1 MAASTSRLVI
11 EISSEQA
18 KRNAEQLNRELQS
31 IERNGTFATRSM
43 DAMSVATRSLAAQM
57 TALVSAGVLISKM
70 DTYTGLQNRLK
81 LVTASQNELKQA
93 MKDTFIIAQ
102 ATGQAWDSTAQVYQR
117 FADNAKRL
125 GITLEQTASL
135 TDTVAKSISISGGS
149 AASAEAA
156 LVQFGQALASGV
168 LRGEEFNSISE
179 QAPALLKA
187 IATGLN
193 TNIGQLRSMAAQ
205 GQLTADVVIKSLEKA
220 KVSVDTLFGKTDFTI
235 GQSFQ
240 MLNNEVTKFIGEAG
254 KSSGAAKLTAD
265 SIQLLSQNLEGLV
278 VGLQIAGA
286 YYVGTFIPAIYAS
299 VAAGI
304 AKAKQMADQTVVQYG
319 LIQAEKAAAAQEL
332 ANASAKLA
340 STEGT
345 LAALQAE
352 RALEIQRLKAQISA
366 QGLAAS
372 QSRLAGISQVE
383 AQVKR
388 ELIALTAAQTAAQE
402 RLNVVQGASLGVG
415 RGLMG
420 LLGGPAGLAGI
431 AVAVGTSML
440 LMRDNTNSATDAFD
454 LQKQSVADLADTYSK
469 LTSAKLVSEMDE
481 TAKKL
486 EKAKDLIDDAR
497 SKLLGM
503 VQGSQ
508 DYIDDRTIQQ
518 QKIMLDVL
526 EQIKTGSI
534 DAAKALQTLQASRAF
549 DKNEIQQ
556 ARNYFANLEE
566 GEAVVAALTAKQQL
580 ANSALNKASGLYENL
595 EGKARGLSE
604 EQAQL
609 SKELET
615 SKTNFDFIS
624 KALLQTAQNS
634 GVSKDGMNELKV
646 AINQYSE
653 DSLKATELLKLF
665 QRFIPISNSDI
676 ETYSRLAIRVEAQKE
691 AYARNKKE
699 LEGVNKQQSEFI
711 KNSPNAIKGINDI
724 TEARNKETEATRAA
738 QKALDSYRSSA
749 LNDIKEMSARLTLMK
764 LGLSDNQIEQLMKVL
779 KALNY
784 DPKLTGTDEAKQM
797 FAIAQKMSEMQTA
810 EDKLTDSR
818 KQRYQYTKQELEML
832 QRVQKLMITSGLD
845 KYAES
850 KGIPSS
856 VISGLMAQ
864 ESGGVKEAKSPTGAI
879 GYWQTTKDY
888 RSDNRLTVSDSYDL
902 VKTGKVVID
911 NIAKVYAKTG
921 DLAQAV
927 LSHNAGVAGAAKFTE
942 TGKVSGKEARQKE
955 VANYVPSIA
964 KWESYFAGGSGIL
977 GGNQKE
983 LLKFNEEFI
992 KSQVK
997 ANEEI
1002 SKMRDVLASEDIQ
1015 RLNAH
1020 NKNIADITK
1029 NFTGQERDKYIMQE
1043 NQRYDATESLA
1054 KLQFESQVQGWRW
1067 VGEERIKNQATVDKA
1082 VIDATRSMT
1091 DQQKA
1096 LAKASIDDQ
1105 VDYEIT
1111 QYRLAKEQ
1119 RMLQSK
1125 EFFLSEMQLV
1135 QARYEL
1141 EKKLLAQSKEDP
1153 SEKEFKLKML
1163 ELQNQM
1169 GMDKRL
1175 KDASMGWDSV
1185 QAQMN
1190 GSSGRYQVGQ
1200 ERFSRMSVS
1209 QNLFDTQL
1217 ADVEMQEKEPG
1228 ADLQKLAEVREQI
1241 WAAHN
1246 QRMIDIE
1253 NQYQT
1258 DSLNLQLTQAQ
1269 QLTGSFA
1276 NMFKGILG
1284 ESSGAYKTM
1293 FAMQQGFAL
1302 TQAGMNLWSSVSDA
1316 YAKEP
1321 GTVWQKMA
1329 AGAKAAL
1336 DQGTFLAMIQAITP
1350 QGFST
1355 GGHVRGSGTETSDSI
1370 PAMLSDNEYVIK
1382 AKSVRSLGVDTLDYI
1397 NRMGALPVKRA
1408 SGGSVGATSSYIV
1421 DRYKSDSGFKV
1432 TINNYGND
1440 EVQTSQDADGNLMV
1454 AIGKILDQKIDS
1466 GVDRGIQRNLRQ
1478 GYPLS
1483 NAIKGK

>member
-11 EISSEQA
+11 EISAEQA

-43 DAMSVATRSLAAQM
+43 DAMSVATRSLATQM

-81 LVTASQNELKQA
+81 LVTASQNELNQA
-93 MKDTFIIAQ
+93 MKDTFSIAQ

-187 IATGLN
+187 IATGLD
-193 TNIGQLRSMAAQ
+193 TNIGQLRAMAAQ

-265 SIQLLSQNLEGLV
+265 SIQFLAQNLEGLV
-278 VGLQIAGA
+278 AGLQIAGA
-286 YYVGTFIPAIYAS
+286 YYIGKFIPAIYAS

-332 ANASAKLA
+332 ANVSAKLA

-383 AQVKR
+383 AQVKK

-415 RGLMG
+415 RGLLG

-431 AVAVGTSML
+431 AVTVGTSML
-440 LMRDNTNSATDAFD
+440 LMRDNTSSATDAFD
-454 LQKQSVADLADTYSK
+454 LQKQSVADLADAYSK

-486 EKAKDLIDDAR
+486 EKAKDQIDDAR

-518 QKIMLDVL
+518 QKVMLDVL
-526 EQIKTGSI
+526 EQVKSGSI
-534 DAAKALQTLQASRAF
+534 DAAKALQTLQASKAF

-646 AINQYSE
+646 AINQYAE

-665 QRFIPISNSDI
+665 QRYIPISNNDI

-699 LEGVNKQQSEFI
+699 LEGVNKQQAEFV

-724 TEARNKETEATRAA
+724 TEARNKEAEATRAA

-764 LGLSDNQIEQLMKVL
+764 QGLSDNQIDYLMKAL

-784 DPKLTGTDEAKQM
+784 DPKLTGTDEAKQL
-797 FAIAQKMSEMQTA
+797 FNLALQQAKLADT
-810 EDKLTDSR
+810 EDKIAESR
-818 KQRYQYTKQELEML
+818 KESTKQLQKQYEYTKAQ
-832 QRVQKLMITSGLD
+832 QKLLAKANSDVSKSGLGA
-845 KYAES
+845 YAES
-850 KGIPSS
+850 KGIPASY
-856 VISGLMAQ
+856 IAGLYMQ
-864 ESGGVKEAKSPTGAI
+864 ESKAGTDLKSHTGAL
-879 GYWQTTKDY
+879 GNWQTTSGYRKDNGISL
-888 RSDNRLTVSDSYDL
+888 SDNNDFLKV
-902 VKTGKVVID
+902 GKIVVD
-911 NIAKVYAKTG
+911 NIAKEFEKSG
-921 DLAQAV
+921 SLEQAI
-927 LSHNAGVAGAAKFTE
+927 LSHNAGAGGARQFMKNGTVAGDP
-942 TGKVSGKEARQKE
+942 ARQKE
-955 VANYVPSIA
+955 VSEYFSKIS
-964 KWESYFAGGSGIL
+964 KWAAWSSGGKISNDQRFDFDDFL
-977 GGNQKE
+977 EKRRKNQ
-983 LLKFNEEFI
+983 
-992 KSQVK
+992 
-997 ANEEI
+997 EEI
-1002 SKMRDVLASEDIQ
+1002 NKMRDELASEDIQ

-1020 NKNIADITK
+1020 NKKIADITK

-1043 NQRYDATESLA
+1043 NQRYEATESLA

-1091 DQQKA
+1091 DQQK
-1096 LAKASIDDQ
+1096 LIAKAGIDDQ
-1105 VDYEIT
+1105 AQYEIEQFRRT
-1111 QYRLAKEQ
+1111 QTQKA
-1119 RMLQSK
+1119 
-1125 EFFLSEMQLV
+1125 SEMQAVIAGIYDQSRNSLFER
-1135 QARYEL
+1135 QSPNLYAR
-1141 EKKLLAQSKEDP
+1141 
-1153 SEKEFKLKML
+1153 
-1163 ELQNQM
+1163 NQLDV
-1169 GMDKRL
+1169 GISNEQIALTK
-1175 KDASMGWDSV
+1175 
-1185 QAQMN
+1185 N
-1190 GSSGRYQVGQ
+1190 YGQ
-1200 ERFSRMSVS
+1200 EREAIFGRGLSAED
-1209 QNLFDTQL
+1209 QNAELL
-1217 ADVEMQEKEPG
+1217 AAQERYLQTREALNQEYAAKES
-1228 ADLQKLAEVREQI
+1228 DLQKSQFQNQLQI
-1241 WAAHN
+1241 WGSLLS
-1246 QRMIDIE
+1246 QG
-1253 NQYQT
+1253 QT
-1258 DSLNLQLTQAQ
+1258 MWAQLTQ
-1269 QLTGSFA
+1269 SVKDA
-1276 NMFKGILG
+1276 NG
-1284 ESSGAYKTM
+1284 EQSGAYKTM
-1293 FAMQQGFAL
+1293 FLAQQAFSMGSAYISAVL
-1302 TQAGMNLWSSVSDA
+1302 AAQQVAADA
-1316 YAKEP
+1316 TIP
-1321 GTVWQKMA
+1321 FF
-1329 AGAKAAL
+1329 GAKIAASS
-1336 DQGTFLAMIQAITP
+1336 AMMAMGMANVGLIAAQTIA
-1350 QGFST
+1350 GFST

-1382 AKSVRSLGVDTLDYI
+1382 AKSVRSLGIDTLDYI
-1397 NRMGALPVKRA
+1397 NRMGELPVRRA
-1408 SGGSVGATSSYIV
+1408 SGGSVGDTSSYIV

-1454 AIGKILDQKIDS
+1454 TIGKLLDQKIDS

>member
-11 EISSEQA
+11 EISAEQA

-57 TALVSAGVLISKM
+57 TALVSVGVLISKM

-81 LVTASQNELKQA
+81 LVTASQNELNQA
-93 MKDTFIIAQ
+93 MKDTFSIAQ

-125 GITLEQTASL
+125 GITLKQTASL

-187 IATGLN
+187 IATGLD
-193 TNIGQLRSMAAQ
+193 TNIGQLRAMAAQ

-254 KSSGAAKLTAD
+254 KASGAAKLTAD
-265 SIQLLSQNLEGLV
+265 SIQFLAQNLEGLV
-278 VGLQIAGA
+278 AGLQIAGA
-286 YYVGTFIPAIYAS
+286 YYIGKFIPAIYAS

-332 ANASAKLA
+332 ANVSAKLA

-383 AQVKR
+383 AQVKK

-415 RGLMG
+415 RGLLG

-440 LMRDNTNSATDAFD
+440 LMRDNTSSATDAFD

-486 EKAKDLIDDAR
+486 VKAKDQIDDAR

-534 DAAKALQTLQASRAF
+534 DAAKALQTLQASKAF

-646 AINQYSE
+646 AINQYAE

-665 QRFIPISNSDI
+665 QRYIPISNNDI

-699 LEGVNKQQSEFI
+699 LEGVNKQQAEFI

-724 TEARNKETEATRAA
+724 TEARNKEAEATRAA
-738 QKALDSYRSSA
+738 KNALENYRSGA
-749 LNDIKEMSARLTLMK
+749 LADIKEMSAKTTLLMNSSLSNNQIDYLMK
-764 LGLSDNQIEQLMKVL
+764 AL

-784 DPKLTGTDEAKQM
+784 DPKLTGTDEAKQL
-797 FAIAQKMSEMQTA
+797 FNLALQQAKIKDA
-810 EDKLTDSR
+810 EDKLTESR
-818 KQRYQYTKQELEML
+818 KESTKQLEKQQQIL
-832 QRVQKLMITSGLD
+832 QVNSKVLEASQKYNFSGLES
-845 KYAES
+845 KYGLPNGLLASVMMQES
-850 KGIPSS
+850 KGN
-856 VISGLMAQ
+856 ANAYN
-864 ESGGVKEAKSPTGAI
+864 KTTGA
-879 GYWQTTKDY
+879 
-888 RSDNRLTVSDSYDL
+888 
-902 VKTGKVVID
+902 TGAFQFLSGT
-911 NIAKVYAKTG
+911 AKQYGVNDRTSIS
-921 DLAQAV
+921 QA
-927 LSHNAGVAGAAKFTE
+927 AEGAAKYFQYLLKLFGGNLEKAIRAYHAGEGNVQRGTGM
-942 TGKVSGKEARQKE
+942 GKVNDGYVKNVSGYLAGINGYSGSSKDFESFIDDQFKYTQKTLQEIDKLKADYGNADYLRQKE
-955 VANYVPSIA
+955 HEKRVADLQQHGLSDLVS
-964 KWESYFAGGSGIL
+964 
-977 GGNQKE
+977 KE
-983 LLKFNEEFI
+983 NDRY
-992 KSQVK
+992 Q
-997 ANEEI
+997 A
-1002 SKMRDVLASEDIQ
+1002 
-1015 RLNAH
+1015 
-1020 NKNIADITK
+1020 
-1029 NFTGQERDKYIMQE
+1029 E
-1043 NQRYDATESLA
+1043 NTLA
-1054 KLQFESQVQGWRW
+1054 KLQFESQVNGWNW
-1067 VGEERIKNQATVDKA
+1067 VGDERIRKEAEVKKA
-1082 VIDATRSMT
+1082 AIDATNDLT
-1091 DQQKA
+1091 DQQK
-1096 LAKASIDDQ
+1096 LIAKAGIDEQ
-1105 VDYEIT
+1105 AKYEIDVYKRT
-1111 QYRLAKEQ
+1111 QQAKLDAFNLANTTE
-1119 RMLQSK
+1119 
-1125 EFFLSEMQLV
+1125 
-1135 QARYEL
+1135 
-1141 EKKLLAQSKEDP
+1141 LAQAKQKLMYYSMDQSQRQGYSLSSEETTAYNANDQNLLDKNKTYEEDLKNRLITQQTYDKLIEDAVRVHEENKAAIQAEY
-1153 SEKEFKLKML
+1153 SEKFTS
-1163 ELQNQM
+1163 LQNSQYQSQLQIW
-1169 GMDKRL
+1169 GNL
-1175 KDASMGWDSV
+1175 LSQGQTTWSQLTQSVKDASGEQSASYKAMFLMQ
-1185 QAQMN
+1185 QAFSIASTLVSAHLAAAQTTADITLPF
-1190 GSSGRYQVGQ
+1190 VG
-1200 ERFSRMSVS
+1200 
-1209 QNLFDTQL
+1209 
-1217 ADVEMQEKEPG
+1217 KIP
-1228 ADLQKLAEVREQI
+1228 
-1241 WAAHN
+1241 AA
-1246 QRMIDIE
+1246 
-1253 NQYQT
+1253 T
-1258 DSLNLQLTQAQ
+1258 A
-1269 QLTGSFA
+1269 
-1276 NMFKGILG
+1276 ILG
-1284 ESSGAYKTM
+1284 FGYA
-1293 FAMQQGFAL
+1293 
-1302 TQAGMNLWSSVSDA
+1302 QAGLI
-1316 YAKEP
+1316 
-1321 GTVWQKMA
+1321 
-1329 AGAKAAL
+1329 AG
-1336 DQGTFLAMIQAITP
+1336 QTLAR
-1350 QGFST
+1350 FST

-1397 NRMGALPVKRA
+1397 NRMGELPVKRA
-1408 SGGSVGATSSYIV
+1408 SGGSVGDTSSYIV
-1421 DRYKSDSGFKV
+1421 DRYKSATQPIS
-1432 TINNYGND
+1432 
-1440 EVQTSQDADGNLMV
+1440 DGGIQIAVSVN
-1454 AIGKILDQKIDS
+1454 DS
-1466 GVDRGIQRNLRQ
+1466 GVSTSGANTQDQKQLGQMIGNAVRAVIRQEQRQ
-1478 GYPLS
+1478 GGLLS
-1483 NAIKGK
+1483 K

>member
-11 EISSEQA
+11 EISAEQA

-57 TALVSAGVLISKM
+57 TALVSVGVLISKM

-81 LVTASQNELKQA
+81 LVTASQNELNQA
-93 MKDTFIIAQ
+93 MKDTFSIAQ

-187 IATGLN
+187 IATGLD
-193 TNIGQLRSMAAQ
+193 TNIGQLRAMAAQ
-205 GQLTADVVIKSLEKA
+205 GQLTADIVIKSLEKA

-265 SIQLLSQNLEGLV
+265 SIQFLAQNLEGLV
-278 VGLQIAGA
+278 AGLQIAGA
-286 YYVGTFIPAIYAS
+286 YYIGKFIPAIYAS

-332 ANASAKLA
+332 ANVSAKLA

-383 AQVKR
+383 AQVKK

-415 RGLMG
+415 RGLLG

-440 LMRDNTNSATDAFD
+440 LMRDNTSSATHAFD

-469 LTSAKLVSEMDE
+469 LTSAKLVSEMDD

-486 EKAKDLIDDAR
+486 EKAKDQIDDAR

-518 QKIMLDVL
+518 QKVMLDVL
-526 EQIKTGSI
+526 EQVKSGSI
-534 DAAKALQTLQASRAF
+534 DAAKALQTLQASKAF

-646 AINQYSE
+646 AINQYAE
-653 DSLKATELLKLF
+653 DSLKSTELLKLF
-665 QRFIPISNSDI
+665 QRYIPISNNDI
-676 ETYSRLAIRVEAQKE
+676 DTYSRLAIRVEAQKE

-699 LEGVNKQQSEFI
+699 LEGVNKQQAEFV

-724 TEARNKETEATRAA
+724 TEARNKEAEATRAA

-764 LGLSDNQIEQLMKVL
+764 QGLSDNQIDYLMKAL

-784 DPKLTGTDEAKQM
+784 DPKLTGTDEAKQL
-797 FAIAQKMSEMQTA
+797 FNLALQQAKLADT
-810 EDKLTDSR
+810 EDKIAESR
-818 KQRYQYTKQELEML
+818 KESTKQLQKQYEYTKAQ
-832 QRVQKLMITSGLD
+832 QKLLAKANSDVSKSGLGA
-845 KYAES
+845 YAES
-850 KGIPSS
+850 KGIPASY
-856 VISGLMAQ
+856 IAGLYMQ
-864 ESGGVKEAKSPTGAI
+864 ESKAGTDLKSHTGAL
-879 GYWQTTKDY
+879 GNWQTTSGYRKDNGISL
-888 RSDNRLTVSDSYDL
+888 SDNNDFLKV
-902 VKTGKVVID
+902 GKIVVD
-911 NIAKVYAKTG
+911 NIAKEFEKSG
-921 DLAQAV
+921 SLEQAI
-927 LSHNAGVAGAAKFTE
+927 LSHNAGAGGARQFMKNGTVAGDP
-942 TGKVSGKEARQKE
+942 ARQKE
-955 VANYVPSIA
+955 VSEYFSKIS
-964 KWESYFAGGSGIL
+964 KWAAWSSGGKISNDQRFDFDDFL
-977 GGNQKE
+977 EKRRKNQ
-983 LLKFNEEFI
+983 
-992 KSQVK
+992 
-997 ANEEI
+997 EEI
-1002 SKMRDVLASEDIQ
+1002 NKLRDELASEDIQ

-1020 NKNIADITK
+1020 NKKIADITK

-1043 NQRYDATESLA
+1043 NQRYEATESLA

-1091 DQQKA
+1091 DQQK
-1096 LAKASIDDQ
+1096 LIAKAGIDDQ
-1105 VDYEIT
+1105 AQYEIEQFRRT
-1111 QYRLAKEQ
+1111 QTQKA
-1119 RMLQSK
+1119 
-1125 EFFLSEMQLV
+1125 SEMQSVIAGIYDQSRNSLLER
-1135 QARYEL
+1135 QSPNLNAR
-1141 EKKLLAQSKEDP
+1141 
-1153 SEKEFKLKML
+1153 
-1163 ELQNQM
+1163 NQLDV
-1169 GMDKRL
+1169 GISNEQIALTKT
-1175 KDASMGWDSV
+1175 
-1185 QAQMN
+1185 
-1190 GSSGRYQVGQ
+1190 YGQ
-1200 ERFSRMSVS
+1200 EREAIFGRGLSAED
-1209 QNLFDTQL
+1209 QNAELL
-1217 ADVEMQEKEPG
+1217 AAQERYLQTREALNQEYAAKES
-1228 ADLQKLAEVREQI
+1228 DLQKSQFQNQLQI
-1241 WAAHN
+1241 WGSLLS
-1246 QRMIDIE
+1246 QG
-1253 NQYQT
+1253 QT
-1258 DSLNLQLTQAQ
+1258 MWAQLTQ
-1269 QLTGSFA
+1269 SVKDA
-1276 NMFKGILG
+1276 NG
-1284 ESSGAYKTM
+1284 EQSGAYKTM
-1293 FAMQQGFAL
+1293 FLAQQTFSMGSAYISAVL
-1302 TQAGMNLWSSVSDA
+1302 AAQQVAADA
-1316 YAKEP
+1316 TIP
-1321 GTVWQKMA
+1321 FF
-1329 AGAKAAL
+1329 GAKIAASS
-1336 DQGTFLAMIQAITP
+1336 AMMAMGMANVGLIAAQTIA
-1350 QGFST
+1350 GFST

-1397 NRMGALPVKRA
+1397 NRMGELPVKRA
-1408 SGGSVGATSSYIV
+1408 SGGSVGDTSSYIV
-1421 DRYKSDSGFKV
+1421 DRYNSATQPISDGGIQIAVSV
-1432 TINNYGND
+1432 N
-1440 EVQTSQDADGNLMV
+1440 
-1454 AIGKILDQKIDS
+1454 DS
-1466 GVDRGIQRNLRQ
+1466 GVSTSGANTQDQKQLGQMIGNAVRAVIRQEQRQ
-1478 GYPLS
+1478 GGLLS
-1483 NAIKGK
+1483 K

>member
-11 EISSEQA
+11 EISAEQA

-57 TALVSAGVLISKM
+57 TALVSVGVLISKM

-81 LVTASQNELKQA
+81 LVTASQNELNQA
-93 MKDTFIIAQ
+93 MKDTFSIAQ

-125 GITLEQTASL
+125 GITLKQTASL

-187 IATGLN
+187 IATGLD
-193 TNIGQLRSMAAQ
+193 TNIGQLRAMAAQ

-265 SIQLLSQNLEGLV
+265 SIQFLAQNLEGLV
-278 VGLQIAGA
+278 AGLQIAGA
-286 YYVGTFIPAIYAS
+286 YYIGKFIPAIYAS

-332 ANASAKLA
+332 ANVSAKLA

-383 AQVKR
+383 AQVKK

-415 RGLMG
+415 RGLLG

-440 LMRDNTNSATDAFD
+440 LMRDNTSSATDAFD

-486 EKAKDLIDDAR
+486 VKAKDQIDDAR

-534 DAAKALQTLQASRAF
+534 DAAKALQTLQASKAF

-646 AINQYSE
+646 AINQYAE

-665 QRFIPISNSDI
+665 QRYIPISNNDI

-699 LEGVNKQQSEFI
+699 LEGVNKQQAEFI

-724 TEARNKETEATRAA
+724 TEARNKEAEATRAA
-738 QKALDSYRSSA
+738 QRALDSYRSSA
-749 LNDIKEMSARLTLMK
+749 LADIKEMSAKTTLLMNSSLSNNQIDYLMK
-764 LGLSDNQIEQLMKVL
+764 AL

-784 DPKLTGTDEAKQM
+784 DPKLTGTDEAKQL
-797 FAIAQKMSEMQTA
+797 FSLALQQAKIKDA
-810 EDKLTDSR
+810 EDKLTESR
-818 KQRYQYTKQELEML
+818 KESTKQLEKQQQIL
-832 QRVQKLMITSGLD
+832 QVNAKVLEASQKYNFSGLES
-845 KYAES
+845 KYGLPNGLLASVMMQES
-850 KGIPSS
+850 KGN
-856 VISGLMAQ
+856 ANAYN
-864 ESGGVKEAKSPTGAI
+864 KTTGA
-879 GYWQTTKDY
+879 
-888 RSDNRLTVSDSYDL
+888 
-902 VKTGKVVID
+902 TGAFQFLSGT
-911 NIAKVYAKTG
+911 AKQYGVNDRTSIS
-921 DLAQAV
+921 QA
-927 LSHNAGVAGAAKFTE
+927 AEGAAKYFQYLLKLFGGNLEKAIRAYHAGEGNVQRGTGM
-942 TGKVSGKEARQKE
+942 GKVNDGYVKNVSGYLAGINGYSGSSKDFESFIDDQFKYTQKTLQEIDKLKADYGNADYLRQKE
-955 VANYVPSIA
+955 HEKRVADLQQHGLSDLVS
-964 KWESYFAGGSGIL
+964 
-977 GGNQKE
+977 KE
-983 LLKFNEEFI
+983 NDRY
-992 KSQVK
+992 Q
-997 ANEEI
+997 A
-1002 SKMRDVLASEDIQ
+1002 
-1015 RLNAH
+1015 
-1020 NKNIADITK
+1020 
-1029 NFTGQERDKYIMQE
+1029 E
-1043 NQRYDATESLA
+1043 NNLA
-1054 KLQFESQVQGWRW
+1054 KLQFESQVNGWGW
-1067 VGEERIKNQATVDKA
+1067 VGEERINKQAEVSKA
-1082 VIDATRSMT
+1082 VIEAAKDLT
-1091 DQQKA
+1091 DQQK
-1096 LAKASIDDQ
+1096 LIAKSGIDEQ
-1105 VDYEIT
+1105 AKYEIKAYRRT
-1111 QYRLAKEQ
+1111 Q
-1119 RMLQSK
+1119 
-1125 EFFLSEMQLV
+1125 
-1135 QARYEL
+1135 EL
-1141 EKKLLAQSKEDP
+1141 KLLEFRAMLYAQVGDAQKAAMESKAQSTLNP
-1153 SEKEFKLKML
+1153 NQLGNWQ
-1163 ELQNQM
+1163 LQNQFSDSM
-1169 GMDKRL
+1169 SGAWDSWQSSQKSINQIGDNGQYLNDANTRHKMLLEAEQAYQDQLKAIRDKGASDEMLLIRSQHDNQL
-1175 KDASMGWDSV
+1175 QLYSSLLSNASTTWGNMTQMVKDARG
-1185 QAQMN
+1185 
-1190 GSSGRYQVGQ
+1190 
-1200 ERFSRMSVS
+1200 
-1209 QNLFDTQL
+1209 
-1217 ADVEMQEKEPG
+1217 
-1228 ADLQKLAEVREQI
+1228 
-1241 WAAHN
+1241 
-1246 QRMIDIE
+1246 E
-1253 NQYQT
+1253 NSKT
-1258 DSLNLQLTQAQ
+1258 FKAMFLAQ
-1269 QLTGSFA
+1269 Q
-1276 NMFKGILG
+1276 
-1284 ESSGAYKTM
+1284 TM
-1293 FAMQQGFAL
+1293 AIAQQIINTEL
-1302 TQAGMNLWSSVSDA
+1302 
-1316 YAKEP
+1316 
-1321 GTVWQKMA
+1321 A
-1329 AGAKAAL
+1329 AGATTAQTGIFGLPAA
-1336 DQGTFLAMIQAITP
+1336 TAIRAIGYASVGLIAAQTIA
-1350 QGFST
+1350 GFST

-1397 NRMGALPVKRA
+1397 NRMGELPVKRA
-1408 SGGSVGATSSYIV
+1408 SGGSVGDTSSYVV
-1421 DRYKSDSGFKV
+1421 DRYKSDSGIKV

-1440 EVQTSQDADGNLMV
+1440 VVETSQDADGNLMV
-1454 AIGKILDQKIDS
+1454 TIGKMVGTMVDQKID
-1466 GVDRGIQRNLRQ
+1466 QRFLKAKRQ
-1478 GYPLS
+1478 GGELYGL
-1483 NAIKGK
+1483 K

>member
-11 EISSEQA
+11 EISAEQA

-57 TALVSAGVLISKM
+57 TALVSVGVLISKM

-81 LVTASQNELKQA
+81 LVTASQNELNQA
-93 MKDTFIIAQ
+93 MKDTFSIAQ

-187 IATGLN
+187 IATGLD
-193 TNIGQLRSMAAQ
+193 TNIGQLRAMAAQ

-265 SIQLLSQNLEGLV
+265 SIQFLAQNLEGLV
-278 VGLQIAGA
+278 AGLQIAGA
-286 YYVGTFIPAIYAS
+286 YYIGKFIPAIYAS

-332 ANASAKLA
+332 ANVSAKLA

-383 AQVKR
+383 AQVKK

-415 RGLMG
+415 RGLLG

-440 LMRDNTNSATDAFD
+440 LMRDNTSSATDAFD

-486 EKAKDLIDDAR
+486 VKAKDQIDDAR

-534 DAAKALQTLQASRAF
+534 DAAKALQTLQASKAF

-646 AINQYSE
+646 AINQYAE

-665 QRFIPISNSDI
+665 QRYIPISNNDI

-699 LEGVNKQQSEFI
+699 LEGVNKQQAEFI

-724 TEARNKETEATRAA
+724 TEARNKEAEATRAA
-738 QKALDSYRSSA
+738 QRALDSYRSSA
-749 LNDIKEMSARLTLMK
+749 LADIKEMSAKTTLLMNSSLSNNQIDYLMK
-764 LGLSDNQIEQLMKVL
+764 AL

-784 DPKLTGTDEAKQM
+784 DPKLTGTDEAKQL
-797 FAIAQKMSEMQTA
+797 FSLALQQAKIKDA
-810 EDKLTDSR
+810 EDKLTESR
-818 KQRYQYTKQELEML
+818 KESTKQLEKQQQIL
-832 QRVQKLMITSGLD
+832 QVNAKVLEASQKYNFSGLES
-845 KYAES
+845 KYGLPNGLLASVMMQES
-850 KGIPSS
+850 KGN
-856 VISGLMAQ
+856 ANAYN
-864 ESGGVKEAKSPTGAI
+864 KTTGA
-879 GYWQTTKDY
+879 
-888 RSDNRLTVSDSYDL
+888 
-902 VKTGKVVID
+902 TGAFQFLSGT
-911 NIAKVYAKTG
+911 AKQYGVNDRTSIS
-921 DLAQAV
+921 QA
-927 LSHNAGVAGAAKFTE
+927 AEGAAKYFQYLLKLFGGNLEKAIRAYHAGEGNVQRGTGM
-942 TGKVSGKEARQKE
+942 GKVNDGYVKNVSGYLAGINGYSGSSKDFESFIDDQFKYTQKTLQEIDKLKADYGNADYLRQKE
-955 VANYVPSIA
+955 HEKRVADLQQHGLSDLVS
-964 KWESYFAGGSGIL
+964 
-977 GGNQKE
+977 KE
-983 LLKFNEEFI
+983 NDRY
-992 KSQVK
+992 Q
-997 ANEEI
+997 A
-1002 SKMRDVLASEDIQ
+1002 
-1015 RLNAH
+1015 
-1020 NKNIADITK
+1020 
-1029 NFTGQERDKYIMQE
+1029 E
-1043 NQRYDATESLA
+1043 NTLA

-1091 DQQKA
+1091 DQQK
-1096 LAKASIDDQ
+1096 LIAKAGIDEQ
-1105 VDYEIT
+1105 AQYEIEQFRRT
-1111 QYRLAKEQ
+1111 QTQKA
-1119 RMLQSK
+1119 
-1125 EFFLSEMQLV
+1125 SEMQAVIAGIYDQSRNSLFER
-1135 QARYEL
+1135 QSPNLYAR
-1141 EKKLLAQSKEDP
+1141 
-1153 SEKEFKLKML
+1153 
-1163 ELQNQM
+1163 NQLDV
-1169 GMDKRL
+1169 GISNEQIALTK
-1175 KDASMGWDSV
+1175 
-1185 QAQMN
+1185 N
-1190 GSSGRYQVGQ
+1190 YGQ
-1200 ERFSRMSVS
+1200 EREAIFGRGLSADD
-1209 QNLFDTQL
+1209 QNAELL
-1217 ADVEMQEKEPG
+1217 AAQERYLQTREALNQEYAAKES
-1228 ADLQKLAEVREQI
+1228 DLQKSQFQNQLQI
-1241 WAAHN
+1241 WGSLLS
-1246 QRMIDIE
+1246 QG
-1253 NQYQT
+1253 QT
-1258 DSLNLQLTQAQ
+1258 MWAQLTQ
-1269 QLTGSFA
+1269 SVKDA
-1276 NMFKGILG
+1276 NG
-1284 ESSGAYKTM
+1284 EQSGAYKTM
-1293 FAMQQGFAL
+1293 FLAQQAFSMGSAYISAVL
-1302 TQAGMNLWSSVSDA
+1302 AAQQVAADA
-1316 YAKEP
+1316 TIP
-1321 GTVWQKMA
+1321 FF
-1329 AGAKAAL
+1329 GAKIAASS
-1336 DQGTFLAMIQAITP
+1336 AMMAMGMANVGLIAAQTIA
-1350 QGFST
+1350 GFST

-1397 NRMGALPVKRA
+1397 NRMGELPVKRA
-1408 SGGSVGATSSYIV
+1408 SGGSVGDTSSYIV
-1421 DRYKSDSGFKV
+1421 DRYKSATQPIS
-1432 TINNYGND
+1432 
-1440 EVQTSQDADGNLMV
+1440 DGGIQIAVSVN
-1454 AIGKILDQKIDS
+1454 DS
-1466 GVDRGIQRNLRQ
+1466 GVSTSGANTQDQKQLGQMIGNAVRAVIRQEQRQ
-1478 GYPLS
+1478 GGLLS
-1483 NAIKGK
+1483 K

>member
-18 KRNAEQLNRELQS
+18 KRNAELLNRELQS
-31 IERNGTFATRSM
+31 IEKNGDFATKSM

-57 TALVSAGVLISKM
+57 TALVSVGALISKM
-70 DTYTGLQNRLK
+70 DAYTNLQNRLK
-81 LVTASQNELKQA
+81 LVTNSQTELNKA
-93 MKDTFIIAQ
+93 MSDTFDIAQ
-102 ATGQAWDSTAQVYQR
+102 RTRQSWDAAAQVYQG
-117 FADNAKRL
+117 FANNAKTL
-125 GITLEQTASL
+125 GLTMDQTAKL
-135 TDTVAKSISISGGS
+135 TETVSKAVAISGAS

-156 LVQFGQALASGV
+156 LVQFNQALGAGA
-168 LRGEEFNSISE
+168 LRGEELNSVME
-179 QAPALLKA
+179 QTPALARA
-187 IATGLN
+187 IAEGMGITV
-193 TNIGQLRSMAAQ
+193 GQLRTVAAT
-205 GQLTADVVIKSLEKA
+205 GAITSEALVKALEKA
-220 KVSVDTLFGKTDFTI
+220 SKSVDSLFAKTDPTI
-235 GQSFQ
+235 GQSFT
-240 MLNNEVTKFIGEAG
+240 MLNNEVSKFIGEAG
-254 KSSGAAKLTAD
+254 KASGAAKLTAD
-265 SIQLLSQNLEGLV
+265 SIQFLAQNLEGLV
-278 VGLQIAGA
+278 AGLQIAGA
-286 YYVGTFIPAIYAS
+286 YYIGKFIPAIYAS

-332 ANASAKLA
+332 ANVSAKLA

-383 AQVKR
+383 AQVKK

-415 RGLMG
+415 RGLLG

-440 LMRDNTNSATDAFD
+440 LMRDNTSSATDAFD

-486 EKAKDLIDDAR
+486 VKAKDQIDDAR

-534 DAAKALQTLQASRAF
+534 DAAKALQTLQASKAF

-646 AINQYSE
+646 AINQYAE

-665 QRFIPISNSDI
+665 QRYIPISNNDI

-699 LEGVNKQQSEFI
+699 LEGVNKQQAEFI

-724 TEARNKETEATRAA
+724 TEARNKEAEATRAA
-738 QKALDSYRSSA
+738 QRALDSYRSSA
-749 LNDIKEMSARLTLMK
+749 LADIKEMSAKTTLLMNSSLSNNQIDYLMK
-764 LGLSDNQIEQLMKVL
+764 AL

-784 DPKLTGTDEAKQM
+784 DPKLTGTDEAKQL
-797 FAIAQKMSEMQTA
+797 FSLALQQAKIKDA
-810 EDKLTDSR
+810 EDKLTESR
-818 KQRYQYTKQELEML
+818 KESTKQLEKQQQIL
-832 QRVQKLMITSGLD
+832 QVNAKVLEASQKYNFSGLES
-845 KYAES
+845 KYGLPNGLLASVMMQES
-850 KGIPSS
+850 KGN
-856 VISGLMAQ
+856 ANAYN
-864 ESGGVKEAKSPTGAI
+864 KTTGA
-879 GYWQTTKDY
+879 
-888 RSDNRLTVSDSYDL
+888 
-902 VKTGKVVID
+902 TGAFQFLSGT
-911 NIAKVYAKTG
+911 AKQYGVNDRTSIS
-921 DLAQAV
+921 QA
-927 LSHNAGVAGAAKFTE
+927 AEGAAKYFQYLLKLFGGNLEKAIRAYHAGEGNVQRGTGM
-942 TGKVSGKEARQKE
+942 GKVNDGYVKNVSGYLAGINGYSGSSKDFESFIDDQFKYTQKTLQEIDKLKADYGNADYLRQKE
-955 VANYVPSIA
+955 HEKRVADLQQHGLSDLVS
-964 KWESYFAGGSGIL
+964 
-977 GGNQKE
+977 KE
-983 LLKFNEEFI
+983 NDRY
-992 KSQVK
+992 Q
-997 ANEEI
+997 A
-1002 SKMRDVLASEDIQ
+1002 
-1015 RLNAH
+1015 
-1020 NKNIADITK
+1020 
-1029 NFTGQERDKYIMQE
+1029 E
-1043 NQRYDATESLA
+1043 NTLA

-1091 DQQKA
+1091 DQQK
-1096 LAKASIDDQ
+1096 LIAKAGIDEQ
-1105 VDYEIT
+1105 AQYEIEQFRRT
-1111 QYRLAKEQ
+1111 QTQKA
-1119 RMLQSK
+1119 
-1125 EFFLSEMQLV
+1125 SEMQAVIAGIYDQSRNSLFER
-1135 QARYEL
+1135 QSPNLYAR
-1141 EKKLLAQSKEDP
+1141 
-1153 SEKEFKLKML
+1153 
-1163 ELQNQM
+1163 NQLDV
-1169 GMDKRL
+1169 GISNEQIALTK
-1175 KDASMGWDSV
+1175 
-1185 QAQMN
+1185 N
-1190 GSSGRYQVGQ
+1190 YGQ
-1200 ERFSRMSVS
+1200 EREAIFGRGLSADD
-1209 QNLFDTQL
+1209 QNAELL
-1217 ADVEMQEKEPG
+1217 AAQERYLQTREALNQEYAAKES
-1228 ADLQKLAEVREQI
+1228 DLQKSQFQNQLQI
-1241 WAAHN
+1241 WGSLLS
-1246 QRMIDIE
+1246 QG
-1253 NQYQT
+1253 QT
-1258 DSLNLQLTQAQ
+1258 MWAQLTQ
-1269 QLTGSFA
+1269 SVKDA
-1276 NMFKGILG
+1276 NG
-1284 ESSGAYKTM
+1284 EQSGAYKTM
-1293 FAMQQGFAL
+1293 FLAQQAFSMGSAYISAVL
-1302 TQAGMNLWSSVSDA
+1302 AAQQVAADA
-1316 YAKEP
+1316 TIP
-1321 GTVWQKMA
+1321 FF
-1329 AGAKAAL
+1329 GAKIAASS
-1336 DQGTFLAMIQAITP
+1336 AMMAMGMANVGLIAAQTIA
-1350 QGFST
+1350 GFST

-1397 NRMGALPVKRA
+1397 NRMGELPVKRA
-1408 SGGSVGATSSYIV
+1408 SGGSVGDTSSYIV
-1421 DRYKSDSGFKV
+1421 DRYKSATQPIS
-1432 TINNYGND
+1432 
-1440 EVQTSQDADGNLMV
+1440 DGGIQIAVSVN
-1454 AIGKILDQKIDS
+1454 DS
-1466 GVDRGIQRNLRQ
+1466 GVSTSGANTQDQKQLGQMIGNAVRAVIRQEQRQ
-1478 GYPLS
+1478 GGLLS
-1483 NAIKGK
+1483 K

>member
-11 EISSEQA
+11 EISAEQA

-57 TALVSAGVLISKM
+57 TALVSVGVLISKM

-81 LVTASQNELKQA
+81 LVTASQNELNQA
-93 MKDTFIIAQ
+93 MKDTFSIAQ

-125 GITLEQTASL
+125 GITLKQTASL

-187 IATGLN
+187 IATGLD
-193 TNIGQLRSMAAQ
+193 TNIGQLRAMAAQ

-254 KSSGAAKLTAD
+254 KASGAASLTAD
-265 SIQLLSQNLEGLV
+265 SVKLLAENLDLV
-278 VGLQIAGA
+278 VSSLQVAGA
-286 YYVGTFIPAIYAS
+286 YYVGTYIPAIYAS
-299 VAAGI
+299 VAAGA
-304 AKAKQMADQTVVQYG
+304 AKSKQLVEQTVTQYG

-332 ANASAKLA
+332 ANVSAKLA

-383 AQVKR
+383 AQVKK

-415 RGLMG
+415 RGLLG

-440 LMRDNTNSATDAFD
+440 LMRDNTSSATDAFD

-486 EKAKDLIDDAR
+486 EKAKDQIDDAR

-508 DYIDDRTIQQ
+508 DYIDDRTVQQ

-526 EQIKTGSI
+526 EQVKSGSI
-534 DAAKALQTLQASRAF
+534 DAAKALQTLQASKAF

-556 ARNYFANLEE
+556 ARNYFATLEE

-646 AINQYSE
+646 AINQYAE

-665 QRFIPISNSDI
+665 QRYIPISNNDI

-699 LEGVNKQQSEFI
+699 LEGVNKQQAEFI

-724 TEARNKETEATRAA
+724 TEARNKEAEATRAA
-738 QKALDSYRSSA
+738 QRALDSYRSSA
-749 LNDIKEMSARLTLMK
+749 LADIKEMSAKTTLLMNSSLSNNQIDYLMK
-764 LGLSDNQIEQLMKVL
+764 AL

-784 DPKLTGTDEAKQM
+784 DPKLTGTDEAKQL
-797 FAIAQKMSEMQTA
+797 FSLALQQAKIKDA
-810 EDKLTDSR
+810 EDKLTESR
-818 KQRYQYTKQELEML
+818 KESTKQLEKQQQIL
-832 QRVQKLMITSGLD
+832 QVNAKVLEASQKYNFSGLES
-845 KYAES
+845 KYGLPNGLLASVMMQES
-850 KGIPSS
+850 KGN
-856 VISGLMAQ
+856 ANAYN
-864 ESGGVKEAKSPTGAI
+864 KTTGA
-879 GYWQTTKDY
+879 
-888 RSDNRLTVSDSYDL
+888 
-902 VKTGKVVID
+902 TGAFQFLSGT
-911 NIAKVYAKTG
+911 AKQYGVNDRTSIS
-921 DLAQAV
+921 QA
-927 LSHNAGVAGAAKFTE
+927 AEGAAKYFQYLLKLFGGNLEKAIRAYHAGEGNVQRGTGM
-942 TGKVSGKEARQKE
+942 GKVNDGYVKNVSGYLAGINGYSGSSKDFESFIDDQFKYTQKTLQEIDKLKADYGNADYLRQKE
-955 VANYVPSIA
+955 HEKRVADLQQHGLSDLVS
-964 KWESYFAGGSGIL
+964 
-977 GGNQKE
+977 KE
-983 LLKFNEEFI
+983 NDRY
-992 KSQVK
+992 Q
-997 ANEEI
+997 A
-1002 SKMRDVLASEDIQ
+1002 
-1015 RLNAH
+1015 
-1020 NKNIADITK
+1020 
-1029 NFTGQERDKYIMQE
+1029 E
-1043 NQRYDATESLA
+1043 NNLA
-1054 KLQFESQVQGWRW
+1054 KLQFESQVNGWRW
-1067 VGEERIKNQATVDKA
+1067 VGEERINKQAEVSKA
-1082 VIDATRSMT
+1082 VIEATKDLT
-1091 DQQKA
+1091 DQQK
-1096 LAKASIDDQ
+1096 LIAKSGIDEQ
-1105 VDYEIT
+1105 AKYEIDVYNRT
-1111 QYRLAKEQ
+1111 QQAKLDAFNLANTTE
-1119 RMLQSK
+1119 
-1125 EFFLSEMQLV
+1125 
-1135 QARYEL
+1135 
-1141 EKKLLAQSKEDP
+1141 LAQAKQKLMYYSMDQSQRQGYSLSSEESAAYNANDQNLLDKAQQYNEAMRAFREDDYQNRKKYQDLIEQAVKVHEENKAAIQAEY
-1153 SEKEFKLKML
+1153 SEKFTS
-1163 ELQNQM
+1163 LQNSQYQSQLQIW
-1169 GMDKRL
+1169 GNL
-1175 KDASMGWDSV
+1175 LSQGQTTWSQLTQSVKDASGEQSTAYKVALAAQQAFSV
-1185 QAQMN
+1185 ASTLVSTHLAAAQ
-1190 GSSGRYQVGQ
+1190 V
-1200 ERFSRMSVS
+1200 
-1209 QNLFDTQL
+1209 L
-1217 ADVEMQEKEPG
+1217 ADPT
-1228 ADLQKLAEVREQI
+1228 ALTLAQKTT
-1241 WAAHN
+1241 
-1246 QRMIDIE
+1246 
-1253 NQYQT
+1253 YS
-1258 DSLNLQLTQAQ
+1258 SL
-1269 QLTGSFA
+1269 
-1276 NMFKGILG
+1276 ILG
-1284 ESSGAYKTM
+1284 FGYA
-1293 FAMQQGFAL
+1293 
-1302 TQAGMNLWSSVSDA
+1302 QAGLI
-1316 YAKEP
+1316 
-1321 GTVWQKMA
+1321 A
-1329 AGAKAAL
+1329 AQTIA
-1336 DQGTFLAMIQAITP
+1336 
-1350 QGFST
+1350 GFST

-1397 NRMGALPVKRA
+1397 NRMGELPVKRA
-1408 SGGSVGATSSYIV
+1408 SGGYVGDTSSYIV
-1421 DRYKSDSGFKV
+1421 DRYKSATQPIS
-1432 TINNYGND
+1432 
-1440 EVQTSQDADGNLMV
+1440 DGGIQIAVSVN
-1454 AIGKILDQKIDS
+1454 DS
-1466 GVDRGIQRNLRQ
+1466 GVSTSGANTQDQKQLGQMIGNAVRAVIRQEQRQ
-1478 GYPLS
+1478 GGLLS
-1483 NAIKGK
+1483 K

>member
-11 EISSEQA
+11 EISAEQA

-57 TALVSAGVLISKM
+57 TALVSVGVLISKM

-81 LVTASQNELKQA
+81 LVTASQNELNQA
-93 MKDTFIIAQ
+93 MKDTFSIAQ

-187 IATGLN
+187 IATGLD
-193 TNIGQLRSMAAQ
+193 TNIGQLRAMAAQ

-254 KSSGAAKLTAD
+254 KASGAAKLTAD
-265 SIQLLSQNLEGLV
+265 SIQLLAQNLEGLV
-278 VGLQIAGA
+278 AGLQIAGA
-286 YYVGTFIPAIYAS
+286 YYAGRFIPAIYAS

-332 ANASAKLA
+332 ANVSAKLA

-383 AQVKR
+383 AQVKK

-415 RGLMG
+415 RGLLG

-440 LMRDNTNSATDAFD
+440 LMRDNTSSATDAFD

-486 EKAKDLIDDAR
+486 VKAKDQIDDAR

-534 DAAKALQTLQASRAF
+534 DAAKALQTLQASKAF

-646 AINQYSE
+646 AINQYAE

-665 QRFIPISNSDI
+665 QRYIPISNNDI

-699 LEGVNKQQSEFI
+699 LEGVNKQQAEFI
-711 KNSPNAIKGINDI
+711 KNSPNAIKGSNDI
-724 TEARNKETEATRAA
+724 TEARNKEAEATRAA
-738 QKALDSYRSSA
+738 QRALDSYRSSA
-749 LNDIKEMSARLTLMK
+749 LADIKEMSAKTTLLMNSSLSNNQIDYLMK
-764 LGLSDNQIEQLMKVL
+764 AL

-784 DPKLTGTDEAKQM
+784 DPKLTGTDEAKQL
-797 FAIAQKMSEMQTA
+797 FNLALQQAKIKDA
-810 EDKLTDSR
+810 EDKLTESR
-818 KQRYQYTKQELEML
+818 KESTKQLEKQQQIL
-832 QRVQKLMITSGLD
+832 QVNAKVLEASQKYNFSGLES
-845 KYAES
+845 KYGLPNGLLASVMMQES
-850 KGIPSS
+850 KGN
-856 VISGLMAQ
+856 ANAYN
-864 ESGGVKEAKSPTGAI
+864 KTTGA
-879 GYWQTTKDY
+879 
-888 RSDNRLTVSDSYDL
+888 
-902 VKTGKVVID
+902 TGAFQFLSGT
-911 NIAKVYAKTG
+911 AKQYGVNDRTSIS
-921 DLAQAV
+921 QA
-927 LSHNAGVAGAAKFTE
+927 AEGAAKYFQYLLKLFGGNLEKAIRAYHAGEGNVQRGTGM
-942 TGKVSGKEARQKE
+942 GKVNDGYVKNVSGYLAGINGYSGSSKDFESFIDDQFKYTQKTLQEIDKLKADYGNADYLRQKE
-955 VANYVPSIA
+955 HEKRVADLQQHGLSDLVS
-964 KWESYFAGGSGIL
+964 
-977 GGNQKE
+977 KE
-983 LLKFNEEFI
+983 NDRY
-992 KSQVK
+992 Q
-997 ANEEI
+997 A
-1002 SKMRDVLASEDIQ
+1002 
-1015 RLNAH
+1015 
-1020 NKNIADITK
+1020 
-1029 NFTGQERDKYIMQE
+1029 E
-1043 NQRYDATESLA
+1043 NTLA

-1091 DQQKA
+1091 DQQK
-1096 LAKASIDDQ
+1096 LIAKAGIDEQ
-1105 VDYEIT
+1105 AQYEIEQFRRT
-1111 QYRLAKEQ
+1111 QTQKA
-1119 RMLQSK
+1119 
-1125 EFFLSEMQLV
+1125 SEMQAVIAGIYDQSRNSLFER
-1135 QARYEL
+1135 QSPNLYAR
-1141 EKKLLAQSKEDP
+1141 
-1153 SEKEFKLKML
+1153 
-1163 ELQNQM
+1163 NQLDV
-1169 GMDKRL
+1169 GISNEQIALTK
-1175 KDASMGWDSV
+1175 
-1185 QAQMN
+1185 N
-1190 GSSGRYQVGQ
+1190 YGQ
-1200 ERFSRMSVS
+1200 EREAIFGRGLSADD
-1209 QNLFDTQL
+1209 QNAELL
-1217 ADVEMQEKEPG
+1217 AAQERYLQTREALNQEYAAKES
-1228 ADLQKLAEVREQI
+1228 DLQKSQFQNQLQI
-1241 WAAHN
+1241 WGSLLS
-1246 QRMIDIE
+1246 QG
-1253 NQYQT
+1253 QT
-1258 DSLNLQLTQAQ
+1258 MWAQLTQ
-1269 QLTGSFA
+1269 SVKDA
-1276 NMFKGILG
+1276 NG
-1284 ESSGAYKTM
+1284 EQSGAYKTM
-1293 FAMQQGFAL
+1293 FLAQQAFSMGSAYISAVL
-1302 TQAGMNLWSSVSDA
+1302 AAQQVAADA
-1316 YAKEP
+1316 TIP
-1321 GTVWQKMA
+1321 FF
-1329 AGAKAAL
+1329 GAKIAASS
-1336 DQGTFLAMIQAITP
+1336 AMMAMGMANVGLIAAQTIA
-1350 QGFST
+1350 GFST

-1397 NRMGALPVKRA
+1397 NRMGELPVKRA
-1408 SGGSVGATSSYIV
+1408 SGGSVGDTSSYIV
-1421 DRYKSDSGFKV
+1421 DRYKSATQPIS
-1432 TINNYGND
+1432 
-1440 EVQTSQDADGNLMV
+1440 DGGIQIAVSVN
-1454 AIGKILDQKIDS
+1454 DS
-1466 GVDRGIQRNLRQ
+1466 GVTTSGGNTQDQKQLGQLIGNAVRAVIRQEQRQ
-1478 GYPLS
+1478 GGLL
-1483 NAIKGK
+1483 AK

>member
-11 EISSEQA
+11 EISAEQA

-43 DAMSVATRSLAAQM
+43 DAMSVATRSLATQM

-81 LVTASQNELKQA
+81 LVTASQNELNQA
-93 MKDTFIIAQ
+93 MKDTFSIAQ

-187 IATGLN
+187 IATGLD

-220 KVSVDTLFGKTDFTI
+220 KVSVDTLFSKTDFTI

-265 SIQLLSQNLEGLV
+265 SIQFLAQNLEGLV
-278 VGLQIAGA
+278 AGLQIAGA
-286 YYVGTFIPAIYAS
+286 YYIGKFIPAIYAS

-332 ANASAKLA
+332 ANVSAKLA

-383 AQVKR
+383 AQVKK

-415 RGLMG
+415 RGLLG

-440 LMRDNTNSATDAFD
+440 LMRDNTSSATDAFD
-454 LQKQSVADLADTYSK
+454 LQKQSVADLADAYSK

-486 EKAKDLIDDAR
+486 EKAKDQIDDAR

-518 QKIMLDVL
+518 QKVMLDVL
-526 EQIKTGSI
+526 EQVKSGSI
-534 DAAKALQTLQASRAF
+534 DAAKALQTLQASKAF
-549 DKNEIQQ
+549 DKSEIQQ

-646 AINQYSE
+646 AINQYAE

-665 QRFIPISNSDI
+665 QQYIPISNNDI

-699 LEGVNKQQSEFI
+699 LEGVNKQQAEFI

-724 TEARNKETEATRAA
+724 TEARNKEAEATRAA

-764 LGLSDNQIEQLMKVL
+764 QGLSDNQIDYLMKAL

-784 DPKLTGTDEAKQM
+784 DPKLTGTDEAKQL
-797 FAIAQKMSEMQTA
+797 FNLALQQAKLADT
-810 EDKLTDSR
+810 EDKIAESR
-818 KQRYQYTKQELEML
+818 KESTKQLQKQYEYTKAQ
-832 QRVQKLMITSGLD
+832 QKLLAKANSDVSKSGLGA
-845 KYAES
+845 YAES
-850 KGIPSS
+850 KGIPASY
-856 VISGLMAQ
+856 IAGLYMQ
-864 ESGGVKEAKSPTGAI
+864 ESKAGTDLKSHTGAL
-879 GYWQTTKDY
+879 GNWQTTSGYRKDNGISL
-888 RSDNRLTVSDSYDL
+888 SDNNDFLKV
-902 VKTGKVVID
+902 GKIVVD
-911 NIAKVYAKTG
+911 NIAKEFEKSG
-921 DLAQAV
+921 SLEQAI
-927 LSHNAGVAGAAKFTE
+927 LSHNAGAGGARQFMKNGTVAGDP
-942 TGKVSGKEARQKE
+942 ARQKE
-955 VANYVPSIA
+955 VSEYFSKIS
-964 KWESYFAGGSGIL
+964 KWAAWSSGGKISNDQRFDFDDFL
-977 GGNQKE
+977 EKRRKNQ
-983 LLKFNEEFI
+983 
-992 KSQVK
+992 
-997 ANEEI
+997 EEI
-1002 SKMRDVLASEDIQ
+1002 NKMRDELVSEDIQ

-1020 NKNIADITK
+1020 NKKIADITK

-1043 NQRYDATESLA
+1043 NQRYEATESLA

-1091 DQQKA
+1091 DQQK
-1096 LAKASIDDQ
+1096 LIAKAGIDDQ
-1105 VDYEIT
+1105 AQYEIEQFRRT
-1111 QYRLAKEQ
+1111 QTQKA
-1119 RMLQSK
+1119 
-1125 EFFLSEMQLV
+1125 SEMQAVIAGIYDQSRNSLFER
-1135 QARYEL
+1135 QSPNLYAR
-1141 EKKLLAQSKEDP
+1141 
-1153 SEKEFKLKML
+1153 
-1163 ELQNQM
+1163 NQLDV
-1169 GMDKRL
+1169 GISNEQIALTK
-1175 KDASMGWDSV
+1175 
-1185 QAQMN
+1185 N
-1190 GSSGRYQVGQ
+1190 YGQ
-1200 ERFSRMSVS
+1200 EREAIFGRGLSAED
-1209 QNLFDTQL
+1209 QNAELL
-1217 ADVEMQEKEPG
+1217 AAQERYLQTREALNQEYAAKES
-1228 ADLQKLAEVREQI
+1228 DLQKSQFQNQLQI
-1241 WAAHN
+1241 WGSLLS
-1246 QRMIDIE
+1246 QG
-1253 NQYQT
+1253 QT
-1258 DSLNLQLTQAQ
+1258 MWAQLTQ
-1269 QLTGSFA
+1269 SVKDA
-1276 NMFKGILG
+1276 NG
-1284 ESSGAYKTM
+1284 EQSGAYKTM
-1293 FAMQQGFAL
+1293 FLAQQAFSMGSAYISAVL
-1302 TQAGMNLWSSVSDA
+1302 AAQQVAADA
-1316 YAKEP
+1316 TIP
-1321 GTVWQKMA
+1321 FF
-1329 AGAKAAL
+1329 GAKIAASS
-1336 DQGTFLAMIQAITP
+1336 AMMAMGMANVGLIAAQTIAS
-1350 QGFST
+1350 FST

-1397 NRMGALPVKRA
+1397 NRMGELPVKRA
-1408 SGGSVGATSSYIV
+1408 SGGSVGDTSSYIV
-1421 DRYKSDSGFKV
+1421 DRYNKSTTQPIS
-1432 TINNYGND
+1432 
-1440 EVQTSQDADGNLMV
+1440 DGGIQITVSVN
-1454 AIGKILDQKIDS
+1454 DS
-1466 GVDRGIQRNLRQ
+1466 GVSTSGANTQDQKQLGQMIGNAVRAVIRQEQRQ
-1478 GYPLS
+1478 GGLLS
-1483 NAIKGK
+1483 K